1 MKDLYFA
8 PAAIADIE
16 QIWDYSAEHWGADQA
31 DRYTDEIRDACLG
44 LAGGTRLG
52 RPVPERTDYLK
63 YATGSHMIYFRA
75 QDTRLE
81 VIRVLHQAMDPERH
95 V

>member
-1 MKDLYFA
+1 MKDLVFA

-31 DRYTDEIRDACLG
+31 DRYTDEIRDACMT
-44 LAGGTRLG
+44 LATGHRHCRL
-52 RPVPERTDYLK
+52 VPERAGYLK
-63 YATGSHMIYFRA
+63 YATGSHMIYFREA
-75 QDTRLE
+75 SDRLD
-81 VIRVLHQAMDPERH
+81 VIRVLHQAQDPERH